1 VELFSNF
8 RIKLKVVFAFMS
20 FRPERLAEAIKKE
33 VSELLTEELK
43 DPRIGFVSIT
53 SVEVSKDLR
62 YASIF
67 ASVFGELAEQK
78 ASLEVLQKAHG
89 FIRGELAKRIRLRY
103 TPEITFKLDE
113 SIERGSRLIALM
125 NEVRDKDVGKDE

>member
-1 VELFSNF
+1 
-8 RIKLKVVFAFMS
+8 MS

-33 VSELLTEELK
+33 VSELLREELK

-62 YASIF
+62 YANIF
-67 ASVFGELAEQK
+67 ASVFGDPAEQK
-78 ASLEVLQKAHG
+78 TTIEALQKAHG
-89 FIRGELAKRIRLRY
+89 FFRSELSRRIRLRY

-113 SIERGSRLIALM
+113 SIGRGSRLIALM
-125 NEVRDKDVGKDE
+125 DEVREKGGGQDE